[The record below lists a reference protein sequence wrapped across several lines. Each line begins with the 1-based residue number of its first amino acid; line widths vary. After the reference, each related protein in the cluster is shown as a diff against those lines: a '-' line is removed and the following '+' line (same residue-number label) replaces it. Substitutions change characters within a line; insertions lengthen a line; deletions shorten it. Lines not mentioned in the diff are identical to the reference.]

1 MINFLFNPKTPILVT
16 VLALLAAI
24 IAVWFAPSEFPIH
37 FTNGQADRFVSRWVG
52 LFALPVLM
60 IVLLYRR
67 WREGA
72 GWLIYVLALL
82 QICMLWL
89 ALI

>member
-1 MINFLFNPKTPILVT
+1 MIKLLFNPKTPVLVT
-16 VLALLAAI
+16 VLALLSAI
-24 IAVWFAPSEFPIH
+24 IVVWFSPSELPIH
-37 FTNGQADRFVSRWVG
+37 FTNGHVDRFVSRWVG
-52 LFALPVLM
+52 LFVFPALM

-67 WREGA
+67 WMEGA